1 MIFLRELDILMLN
14 KKYKNGEIKTDK
26 KVAYTG
32 TKDLNFLGLGT
43 AGKISFLFNK
53 NTTIP
58 NLVEAR
64 DIECGSMSS
73 IMIDLPKLQK
83 CEKIDFMYSRGF
95 INLPELVE
103 CAYILANKTPKVNLQ
118 KLKLANAIYFDNIS
132 ETLSLPELEDCL
144 KIFAN
149 DAEEIHLPKLK
160 ECDRI
165 FCNYAKK
172 IIIPE
177 DMVNRISRIP
187 EGCQIIHPE
196 EQKIKE
202 SFKSFFYKNI
212 V

>member
-1 MIFLRELDILMLN
+1 MIFLRELDILILN
-14 KKYKNGEIKTDK
+14 KKYKNGEIDTDV
-26 KVAYTG
+26 KVAYVG
-32 TKDLNFLGLGT
+32 TEDLNFLGLGT
-43 AGKISFLFNK
+43 ARKISFLFNK
-53 NTTIP
+53 NTIIP
-58 NLVEAR
+58 NLLEAKY
-64 DIECGSMSS
+64 IECGSTSS

-103 CAYILANKTPKVNLQ
+103 CDHILANKTPKVNLS

-165 FCNYAKK
+165 YCNYAKK

-177 DMVNRISRIP
+177 DMVNRILRIP
-187 EGCQIIHPE
+187 EGCQIIHPKE
-196 EQKIKE
+196 KEVKE
-202 SFKSFFYKNI
+202 SFKSFFYKR
-212 V
+212 